1 MNGTGAMNL
10 PRKVLDLSD
19 GVRFHRRKWKGD
31 SNSLHDVFESLIS
44 SVFVAWNVQIHA
56 LARNNH
62 NIGTDLCINHLC
74 VFTNNT
80 HRARRVALQPL
91 SFTSLSRRHSLE
103 RGGDGTTLH
112 VISGRIFYGRND
124 SCQSFGDTVCSKY
137 KFYTLS

>member
-62 NIGTDLCINHLC
+62 NIESDLCINHLC

-91 SFTSLSRRHSLE
+91 SFTSLSRRHPLE
-103 RGGDGTTLH
+103 RERDGTTLH
-112 VISGRIFYGRND
+112 ERTDILRADRLLPVHRRHRLF
-124 SCQSFGDTVCSKY
+124 QV
-137 KFYTLS
+137 